1 MCGAGAPARVHLLDF
16 DGKGHSTCSSI
27 RCELPFRAMHI
38 EDLTRD
44 YSAKSDEELLRL
56 AMELEELTP
65 IAQTALTNELAKR
78 RISVTEHLKL
88 LDEEELQ
95 PKLEQLGAHATLPL
109 GDSHRVS
116 QFVAEVLTVYRNHF
130 WLFVKLIAPAVIIG
144 YIAVLT
150 GRNEGREIAKHI
162 PRGVEALGHKTEILE
177 SFLANQ
183 LGFFVSW
190 IGFSVS
196 FGAICYAVRRIAAGV
211 IPSVPDSFAAVRSR
225 MGPFLRISVLL
236 YSILIVLLA
245 AALLLSVGAVWVL
258 SKHQVHRSFFTI
270 RFVPFVAVGLALLVF
285 SRFGLAIPALLLD
298 SCRVGQ
304 AIFRSDKLTQ
314 GKWLTLAILLIKS
327 VVGGYLAG
335 MCPFWIAARIP
346 ASIPVPWFPW
356 LLDAASVAAV
366 IVVEPTMFIGFALLY
381 LKMSALPTT
390 PGDALVAR

>member
-1 MCGAGAPARVHLLDF
+1 
-16 DGKGHSTCSSI
+16 
-27 RCELPFRAMHI
+27 MHI

-65 IAQTALTNELAKR
+65 IAQTALTNELTKR
-78 RISVTEHLKL
+78 RIGVTEHLKL
-88 LDEEELQ
+88 LGDEELQ
-95 PKLEQLGAHATLPL
+95 PKLEQLGAHAALPL

-116 QFVAEVLTVYRNHF
+116 QFVAEVLTVYHNHF

>member
-65 IAQTALTNELAKR
+65 IAQTALTNELTKR
-78 RISVTEHLKL
+78 RIGVTEHLKL
-88 LDEEELQ
+88 LGDEELQ
-95 PKLEQLGAHATLPL
+95 PKLEQLGAHAALPL

-116 QFVAEVLTVYRNHF
+116 QFVAEVLTVYHNHF

>member
-44 YSAKSDEELLRL
+44 YRAKSDEELLRL

-144 YIAVLT
+144 CIAVLT

-190 IGFSVS
+190 TGFSVS

-346 ASIPVPWFPW
+346 ARFPVP
-356 LLDAASVAAV
+356 
-366 IVVEPTMFIGFALLY
+366 
-381 LKMSALPTT
+381 
-390 PGDALVAR
+390 

>member
-1 MCGAGAPARVHLLDF
+1 
-16 DGKGHSTCSSI
+16 
-27 RCELPFRAMHI
+27 MHI